1 MEKQRVLITGGTGLL
16 GKALILNAPENT
28 KIAITHLQEVTSDVL
43 NLIESYKMS
52 LDDSES
58 QLKAIRDFKPEEVFH
73 NAGMGSVDEAE
84 KNQEYPRKINLE
96 ILSLFVKSLNNINA
110 ITGFISSN
118 AVYDG

>member
-52 LDDSES
+52 LDDSEC
-58 QLKAIRDFKPEEVFH
+58 L
-73 NAGMGSVDEAE
+73 
-84 KNQEYPRKINLE
+84 
-96 ILSLFVKSLNNINA
+96 
-110 ITGFISSN
+110 
-118 AVYDG
+118 